1 MGHFWTTTAWFGILI
16 ALLCC
21 IGIAVLY
28 RVMRR
33 SMMTEEQL
41 EALERRIKAEEGG
54 NIELQHLTRQGSVL
68 VDGGEEGGEGGDGEG
83 EEVEVHFRQGVGRV
97 LLPQGV

>member
-41 EALERRIKAEEGG
+41 EALERRIKAEE
-54 NIELQHLTRQGSVL
+54 
-68 VDGGEEGGEGGDGEG
+68 
-83 EEVEVHFRQGVGRV
+83 
-97 LLPQGV
+97 